1 MSQKWSP
8 MKMEKERIIESEIE
22 DMTSKKNDFFIYPE
36 IQSFESALIFSRN
49 FKNLVAF
56 PSRMYFLWAGGKKI
70 Y

>member
-1 MSQKWSP
+1 
-8 MKMEKERIIESEIE
+8 MKSNENGKRKNYRIWNRRY
-22 DMTSKKNDFFIYPE
+22 DVKKNDFFIYPE